1 MSVYIIIKILLWVVL
16 GICVIINADT
26 FYRYIIKY
34 WWGKK

>member
-1 MSVYIIIKILLWVVL
+1 MSIYILIKFLLWIIL

>member
-1 MSVYIIIKILLWVVL
+1 MTIYIIKILLWVIL
-16 GICVIINADT
+16 GICVVINTDT

>member
-1 MSVYIIIKILLWVVL
+1 MSVYILIKILLWVIL
-16 GICVIINADT
+16 GVCLVINADT